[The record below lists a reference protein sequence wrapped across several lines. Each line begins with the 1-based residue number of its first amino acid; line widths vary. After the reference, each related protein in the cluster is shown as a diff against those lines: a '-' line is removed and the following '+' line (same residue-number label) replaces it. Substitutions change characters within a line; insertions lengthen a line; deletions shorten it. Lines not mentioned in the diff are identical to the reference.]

1 MIKIMTKA
9 LTLLVRLVIIAMI
22 LTFLFITY
30 QSVKHPEQPPSL
42 LGFQLFTVLSNSMV
56 PYFETGDMVIIKE
69 VTQSDVNE
77 NDVITFKE
85 ENGKFITHRVI
96 EIKNHNGRVQFVTQ
110 GDNNNVKDEE
120 MVTDQNLVGKQV
132 FLIPK
137 AGYAVKFVSA
147 PIGFILLVLFPILGY
162 IFLELY
168 ERLKKSTKRGERPA
182 SE

>member
-1 MIKIMTKA
+1 MKKA
-9 LTLLVRLVIIAMI
+9 STFLVRFVIVAMI
-22 LTFLFITY
+22 LTFLFIIY

-42 LGFQLFTVLSNSMV
+42 LGYKYFTVLSNSMV

-96 EIKNHNGRVQFVTQ
+96 EIKNHDGIVQFVTK
-110 GDNNNVKDEE
+110 GDNNNVKDED
-120 MVTDQNLVGKQV
+120 MVTGQNLVGKQV

-137 AGYAVKFVSA
+137 AGYIVKFLSG
-147 PIGFILLVLFPILGY
+147 PIGFILLVLLPILGY
-162 IFLELY
+162 FCLELY
-168 ERLKKSTKRGERPA
+168 ERLKESTKREESPT
-182 SE
+182 SK